1 MFDLGVRYDTDA
13 LFSLDRWFPGLRAVD
28 FGSGSAI
35 LEFDR
40 RLLAFDQRLL
50 AFDRRLLD
58 LDQRLLD
65 LDRRLLAFD
74 QRIQKPQKNIDISI
88 ATM

>member
-50 AFDRRLLD
+50 AFDRRLLAFD
-58 LDQRLLD
+58 RRLLD
-65 LDRRLLAFD
+65 LDQRLLAFD